1 MTPVALAPEFCKIPV
16 KIFRKILPNFFEEI
30 CALRSVTA

>member
-1 MTPVALAPEFCKIPV
+1 MTDPQRHPEFCKIPT

-30 CALRSVTA
+30 CSFAMVTA